1 MVLDMNIE
9 LSGIDEEFLENLAEL
24 IEDTRV
30 EYFIIN
36 PRNKEDLQKAQELCA
51 EVERFKYTLPVEFK
65 SLQDKNCV
73 AIRITKAKELTFVE
87 DKPLVIDSKDLTDEF
102 IELLN
107 KSDIKGVILDAKQS
121 DNKLE
126 NFAYSTVIVSASIN
140 SPLTFLSGDNP
151 PISVFKIDPT
161 IEFHPREKFSK
172 KCIRTITTNIII
184 NKRIITYNSYTI
196 FTYISKIS
204 GDLRTV

>member
-36 PRNKEDLQKAQELCA
+36 PRNKEDLQKAQELCE

-65 SLQDKNCV
+65 NLQDKNCV
-73 AIRITKAKELTFVE
+73 AIRITKAQELALV
-87 DKPLVIDSKDLTDEF
+87 DNIPLVIDSKDLNDEF

-107 KSDIKGVILDAKQS
+107 KSAIKGVVLDAKES
-121 DNKLE
+121 DNRLL
-126 NFAYSTVIVSASIN
+126 NFAYSISFDSLNNWTKKGITDTDYNKIALQSDYPKYSYDELFDVLLKNISD
-140 SPLTFLSGDNP
+140 LTFRAEQSIAAGG
-151 PISVFKIDPT
+151 T
-161 IEFHPREKFSK
+161 
-172 KCIRTITTNIII
+172 
-184 NKRIITYNSYTI
+184 
-196 FTYISKIS
+196 
-204 GDLRTV
+204 RTVLKTFGFFK

>member
-36 PRNKEDLQKAQELCA
+36 PRNKEDLQKTQELCS

-121 DNKLE
+121 DNRLE
-126 NFAYSTVIVSASIN
+126 NFAYSISFDSLNNWTKKGITDTDYNRIALQSDYPKHSYDELFDVLLKNISD
-140 SPLTFLSGDNP
+140 LTFRAEQ
-151 PISVFKIDPT
+151 T
-161 IEFHPREKFSK
+161 IAAGGT
-172 KCIRTITTNIII
+172 RTILKTFGFF
-184 NKRIITYNSYTI
+184 K
-196 FTYISKIS
+196 
-204 GDLRTV
+204 

>member
-107 KSDIKGVILDAKQS
+107 KSAIKGVILDAKQS
-121 DNKLE
+121 DNRLE
-126 NFAYSTVIVSASIN
+126 NFAYSISFDSLNNWTKKGITDTDYNKIALQSDYPKHSYDELFDVLLKNISD
-140 SPLTFLSGDNP
+140 LTFRAEQ
-151 PISVFKIDPT
+151 T
-161 IEFHPREKFSK
+161 IAAGGT
-172 KCIRTITTNIII
+172 RTILKTFGFF
-184 NKRIITYNSYTI
+184 K
-196 FTYISKIS
+196 
-204 GDLRTV
+204 